1 MEDKKL
7 IFYNIPIQSQKDC
20 DEHNALLKELAHSG
34 HFTPIESTKA
44 HIEILATQFVE
55 GIYDVI
61 EAGGAYLGDGV
72 KVKIEIE
79 YDPENK

>member
-1 MEDKKL
+1 MEDKK
-7 IFYNIPIQSQKDC
+7 IINYDIPMQAQEDC
-20 DEHNALLKELAHSG
+20 DKYNKMLKEMSHDG
-34 HFTPIESTKA
+34 QFTPIKSTED
-44 HIEILATQFVE
+44 HIEIIVTQFIE
-55 GIYDVI
+55 AIWDVA

>member
-1 MEDKKL
+1 MEDKKV
-7 IFYNIPIQSQKDC
+7 IEYNVPIQDQKDC
-20 DEHNALLKELAHSG
+20 DEQNALLKKLSHDG
-34 HFTPIESTKA
+34 DYTPLESTKT
-44 HIEILATQFVE
+44 HIENVATQLIE

-72 KVKIEIE
+72 KVRIELE

>member
-1 MEDKKL
+1 MEDKKV
-7 IFYNIPIQSQKDC
+7 INYDIPIQTQKDC
-20 DEHNALLKELAHSG
+20 DEYNAMCQDMFQG
-34 HFTPIESTKA
+34 NFTPILSTKK
-44 HIEILATQFVE
+44 HIEILSTQMIE

-61 EAGGAYLGDGV
+61 EEGGAYLGDGV